1 MKFSTRQ
8 RRLRLSG
15 SLLTRRALPT
25 GESCLRWHAPLESW
39 LRLMPLV
46 GFFGLCVFVFYSIE
60 RPIRLDQSDLR
71 LGADSQTYF
80 DLADMLRQGGAQQG
94 QLMGL
99 GANASPQTYSDLAD
113 MLRQNGTHRVEF
125 IGLGANFIGP
135 ILMALVMKTPLG
147 VMAGNM
153 ALFVFAIAICSPIEN
168 LSRTTLALLLALNAT
183 TLVSLVTL
191 NKEIFALVASL
202 LLCRYLYTESKS
214 KLLLAA
220 ILIFGVMAR
229 WEQSAITLLFL
240 FFRREGSFF
249 RRHPYAALSLV
260 IAVITFAYPLALNS
274 RGMDLSAFTDQAQSG
289 NGVLVLNQLQSSY
302 GFPLVVIPKA
312 LMLLFERLLSPAY
325 WLTDY
330 LRQDFTD
337 LANQYVI
344 HLHCLAMLVLLLVA
358 LLKGR
363 LRMSRPLPF
372 FMALYLIIT
381 AANPFIQ
388 PRYEYP
394 IYVLLCFELA
404 LREWTPGLLH
414 VRGRFHPLPSQTGS
428 PRYAEEG

>member
-1 MKFSTRQ
+1 MN
-8 RRLRLSG
+8 
-15 SLLTRRALPT
+15 
-25 GESCLRWHAPLESW
+25 WHAPLKSW
-39 LRLMPLV
+39 LRLMPLI
-46 GFFGLCVFVFYSIE
+46 GFLGLCLAVFYSIE
-60 RPIRLDQSDLR
+60 QPVLLNQSNLR
-71 LGADSQTYF
+71 LGADSKTYF
-80 DLADMLRQGGAQQG
+80 LIAEMLRGGGAPHTEFIQSDLQP
-94 QLMGL
+94 
-99 GANASPQTYSDLAD
+99 GADSQNNSDLAET
-113 MLRQNGTHRVEF
+113 LRQDGSHSVEF

-135 ILMALVMKTPLG
+135 ILMALLFQSPFWVM
-147 VMAGNM
+147 VGNI
-153 ALFVFAIAICSPIEN
+153 ALFVFALAMCAPIKD

-191 NKEIFALVASL
+191 NKEIFALAASL

-220 ILIFGVMAR
+220 ILVIGLMAR

-249 RRHPYAALSLV
+249 RRHPYSAILLLV
-260 IAVITFAYPLALNS
+260 AVITIAYPLALHS
-274 RGMDLSAFTDQAQSG
+274 RGVDLSAFVDQAQTG
-289 NGVLVLNQLQSSY
+289 NGILVLDRMQSSY

-312 LMLLFERLLSPAY
+312 LTSMFGRVLTPAY
-325 WLTDY
+325 WLSGY
-330 LRQDFTD
+330 LHQDFTD

-344 HLHCLAMLVLLLVA
+344 HLHCLAMLFVFVIA
-358 LLKGR
+358 LCKGR

-381 AANPFIQ
+381 AANPFTQ

-404 LREWTPGLLH
+404 RREWTPGLFH
-414 VRGRFHPLPSQTGS
+414 TRGRLGQLLPETGL
-428 PRYAEEG
+428 PGYAEEG